1 MEGKGQGETQ
11 RMGSTYQIRLKETLD
26 NCWARR
32 FDDWNVSY
40 EEDGTTVLVGPVRD
54 QAALHGLLGRVRDLG
69 LTLLAVACIDPDLQ
83 VPYSPA
89 GRSATGNQALQ
100 NERRLHG

>member
-1 MEGKGQGETQ
+1 MDSKGQGETQ
-11 RMGSTYQIRLKETLD
+11 RMGNTYQIRLKETLD
-26 NCWARR
+26 DCWARR

-40 EEDGTTVLVGPVRD
+40 EDDGTTVLVAPVRD

-83 VPYSPA
+83 APYSLA
-89 GRSATGNQALQ
+89 SRIATGNQAVQ
-100 NERRLHG
+100 NERHPNG